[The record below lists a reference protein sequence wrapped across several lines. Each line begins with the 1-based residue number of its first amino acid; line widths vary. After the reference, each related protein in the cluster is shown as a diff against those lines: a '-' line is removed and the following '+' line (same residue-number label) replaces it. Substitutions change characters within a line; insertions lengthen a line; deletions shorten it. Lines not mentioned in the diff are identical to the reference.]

1 MRQYNITEDAEQDLR
16 EIARYTLSKFG
27 PKQLEAYRQALN
39 STFNAI
45 GRNEV
50 IQCQFSI
57 KRSDLLVTKCQHH
70 YVFYIVE
77 GVDKPTIIG
86 VIHEARD
93 IVVLLAPRL
102 TGVGEQ

>member
-1 MRQYNITEDAEQDLR
+1 MRQYKITEDAEQDLR

-39 STFNAI
+39 STINAI

-50 IQCQFSI
+50 IQRQFSKNRPNI
-57 KRSDLLVTKCQHH
+57 LVTKCQHH
-70 YVFYIVE
+70 YIFYIVE
-77 GVDKPTIIG
+77 GVEKPTVIG

-93 IVVLLAPRL
+93 IVVLFASRL
-102 TGVGEQ
+102 TGEDK

>member
-45 GRNEV
+45 GSNQV
-50 IQCQFSI
+50 IQQQFSTRQPEI
-57 KRSDLLVTKCQHH
+57 LVTKCQRH

-86 VIHEARD
+86 VIHEVRD
-93 IVVLLAPRL
+93 IVVLLASRL
-102 TGVGEQ
+102 TGEDDQ

>member
-27 PKQLEAYRQALN
+27 PKQLEAYRQALKI
-39 STFNAI
+39 TFNAI

-50 IQCQFSI
+50 IQRQFSI
-57 KRSDLLVTKCQHH
+57 KRPEILVTRCQHH

-77 GVDKPTIIG
+77 DVDQPTVIG
-86 VIHEARD
+86 VIHEVRD
-93 IVVLLAPRL
+93 IVVLLTSRL
-102 TGVGEQ
+102 TGNGKQ

>member
-1 MRQYNITEDAEQDLR
+1 MCQYNITEDAELDLR

-45 GRNEV
+45 GRNDV
-50 IQCQFSI
+50 IQRQFSI
-57 KRSDLLVTKCQHH
+57 KRLDLLVTKCQHH

-77 GVDKPTIIG
+77 GVEKPTVIG

-93 IVVLLAPRL
+93 IVVLLTSRL
-102 TGVGEQ
+102 TGEGEQ

>member
-1 MRQYNITEDAEQDLR
+1 MCQYNITEDAEQDLR

-45 GRNEV
+45 GRNV
-50 IQCQFSI
+50 IQRQFSI
-57 KRSDLLVTKCQHH
+57 KRLDLLVTKCQHH

-77 GVDKPTIIG
+77 GVEKPTVIG

-93 IVVLLAPRL
+93 IVVLLTSRL
-102 TGVGEQ
+102 TGEGEQ

>member
-45 GRNEV
+45 DKTKLFSVNFQKKDQKYWSQNV
-50 IQCQFSI
+50 NIIMFSI
-57 KRSDLLVTKCQHH
+57 SFRALIKQLLLVL
-70 YVFYIVE
+70 FMN
-77 GVDKPTIIG
+77 
-86 VIHEARD
+86 
-93 IVVLLAPRL
+93 
-102 TGVGEQ
+102 

>member
-45 GRNEV
+45 GRNQV
-50 IQCQFSI
+50 IQRQFSKKDQKYWSQNVNI
-57 KRSDLLVTKCQHH
+57 IMFSISLRALINQLLLVLFMK
-70 YVFYIVE
+70 
-77 GVDKPTIIG
+77 
-86 VIHEARD
+86 
-93 IVVLLAPRL
+93 
-102 TGVGEQ
+102 